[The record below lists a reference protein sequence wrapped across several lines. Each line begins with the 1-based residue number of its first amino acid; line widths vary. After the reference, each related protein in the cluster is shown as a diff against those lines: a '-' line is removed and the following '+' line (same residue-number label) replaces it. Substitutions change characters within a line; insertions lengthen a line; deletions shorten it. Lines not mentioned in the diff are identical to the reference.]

1 MGNEISS
8 PATGTGDTST
18 RDSYVDY
25 EWSSPSKISSDRN
38 SEGYWVEVDSYN
50 KDNVIYDARKIIG
63 LFDALLLLLFVH
75 KLGRLVLTPTK
86 LVCFVIYGSSPIKKG
101 DDESIHFCVKM
112 DREFLYVLTFLSL
125 LYLLTQFSKKDFLK
139 KFLASLVTRRK
150 RSLDDIHL
158 GAFCIISCLN

>member
-1 MGNEISS
+1 MTLCTRKVKVQYTHEGVF
-8 PATGTGDTST
+8 ST
-18 RDSYVDY
+18 PICTD
-25 EWSSPSKISSDRN
+25 
-38 SEGYWVEVDSYN
+38 
-50 KDNVIYDARKIIG
+50 
-63 LFDALLLLLFVH
+63 
-75 KLGRLVLTPTK
+75 
-86 LVCFVIYGSSPIKKG
+86 VIYGNSPIKKG

-158 GAFCIISCLN
+158 GAFCIMYLV